1 MGQKT
6 VTWET
11 MWQSFGGC
19 TVGSAIFS
27 LNFISSV
34 ILSRQLHSYGLNF
47 LLCKMGVVTET
58 PSQRYKVYSI
68 TLL

>member
-1 MGQKT
+1 LDGS
-6 VTWET
+6 EDCHL
-11 MWQSFGGC
+11 GGNVAEFWWLHC
-19 TVGSAIFS
+19 

-34 ILSRQLHSYGLNF
+34 ILSRQLHSHGLNF
-47 LLCKMGVVTET
+47 LLFKMGVVTET